1 MDGRLCRF
9 AEGEGVTVVLITIAS
24 AVFYALT
31 IFMAISDRKDAEANG
46 ADASIV
52 VCFLIAVALH
62 ILGAWL

>member
-1 MDGRLCRF
+1 MM
-9 AEGEGVTVVLITIAS
+9 VTAITIAS

-52 VCFLIAVALH
+52 VCFIIAIGLQVWG
-62 ILGAWL
+62 IWL